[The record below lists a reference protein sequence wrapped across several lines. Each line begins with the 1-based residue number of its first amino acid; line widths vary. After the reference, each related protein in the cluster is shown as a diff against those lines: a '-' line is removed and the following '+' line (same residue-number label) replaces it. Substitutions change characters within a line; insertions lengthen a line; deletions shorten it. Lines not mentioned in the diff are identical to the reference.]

1 MLNFRT
7 TISISILLLCLDQSF
22 AQTTINLPGNGFP
35 EPIQS
40 DNVVASEVIF
50 GEEVTTISPSSGNT
64 VRLYIDKTISNNN
77 IYQPNLNLGNGA
89 SGTPIDMNLPV
100 GSIVGSANVTPYG
113 QATYSIPFYIPPGSN
128 GMVPSLGLTYNSMA
142 HEGIAGRGWNINGI
156 SAITRSKSDFYH
168 DNINAGISLTNNIY
182 SLDGQRM
189 VYSAGGG
196 CYYTENYNLSH
207 ITTDNGAFGFY
218 FKVRTKEG
226 LYMEY
231 GNSSDSRLIVQPSG
245 DTYAFYLSKVYDES
259 GNYMLYIYNNEDSEV
274 TLTEV
279 KYTGTPAFQPYN
291 SLKFYYDIKPAI
303 STNWIN
309 DNIINNSRILREV
322 EIFTEGVST
331 MKYSLKYAS
340 YIQDYL
346 NEIIQY
352 GSDNKRLNSTY
363 FGYGDQAAL
372 PNPSA
377 AIICGSAGGITTMA
391 EYRTGDFNG
400 DGLADLLGF
409 PYSGVDA
416 ATNRKL
422 HTGWELFLNDG
433 NGAFYSVQS
442 CVPCSGFFPYGFNNY
457 FGLNPQPGIDII
469 DINADGYDDMFLLKN
484 VGNYTEFYV
493 YYSNG
498 NGFNSGIFIKSIP
511 STRPYTLFDVNGD
524 HIPELVDYD
533 EDFEQFIITDV
544 ISGNDYSNNYTNI
557 SSVSCAS
564 SGQVDFNYEGISAY
578 DLDGDGNQELLASR
592 NNKQVVLQ
600 FTIINQTT
608 NPTVTGVTE
617 IYCTTPNNLHS
628 QHYFLDYNGDNITD
642 IMKIQGS
649 VLGARVKYGTGSDYT
664 GFQDLTGTNP
674 FSENSKYLTTDIN
687 HDGKM
692 DVIYLSKQGNPKRIE
707 VRVVYGGKPDATILI
722 GQIPNKDFPDV
733 RDYAWESEP
742 LNFSTYGTLD
752 YELDHEW
759 IPEFLIADFDG
770 DGNPDLFFKT
780 GDGQGTRAIAYFNNE
795 RKTHL
800 LTSVTDG
807 FRNITNFYYK
817 TLAKGGPDLYVKGS
831 GATHPLID
839 FKGNMF
845 VVSKM
850 VVPDGIG
857 GTSETDYKYEG
868 AKVHVKSKGFL
879 GFEKNTASNLI
890 QNSKVVSE
898 YRLDGLAPGS
908 SILFYDFL
916 PELVEVRTLDNNGL
930 ISSKNFDFSFIL
942 FGTSKIKITK
952 LDVETETNHLSGIV
966 TTKTNTYDV
975 NNLGILINS
984 VTNVAN
990 GLEIITEDIS
1000 LEGSPQGSWVAWKPV
1015 KIIKTNTRQGEPA
1028 YVRQINYS
1036 YDPKGRLLS
1045 VINDS
1050 GMPKEL
1056 TKSFVYN
1063 PTHGFLEKTI
1073 ISASGL
1079 PTKTSEYF
1087 YDDKFR
1093 FIIKSK
1099 NPLNQESETSYDSKW
1114 GKPLWT
1120 KTVDG
1125 LFTHYAYD
1133 GFGRDKK
1140 IIPPDGIQTDIS
1152 YNWIP
1157 VGSIN
1162 GTDPIDVSGS
1172 LYEIIKQKN
1181 RSPLSKVYFDSF
1193 KRVTRSQVQ
1202 GFSGMVYSAKTYNTK
1217 GLVNAE
1223 CQSYELP
1230 LSPGKAPI
1238 ISTFE
1243 YDTYNRLTDMNSSD
1257 GNVSLPTTYE
1267 YEYNSGNF
1275 EVTTTTPDNNTFFK
1289 SIDPTGLTVLASDN
1303 GGDLT
1308 YTYFSNRQ
1316 LKNVSLDGVEIT
1328 KFEYDEYGRQNKL
1341 DEKNSGI
1348 TTYEYNAYGELD
1360 FQNDLNNNQFDFSY
1374 NELGLLLTRTGT
1386 VESIAYNYVT
1396 SGNGLNQLSSIVST
1410 NGVSYNYEYDSF
1422 GRLIEMTEDIQ
1433 GQEFVKSI
1441 EYDTYGNIIKKIF
1454 PGNFEIEMDYN
1465 SDGYHSSTRI
1475 SGTNQMIWQL
1485 DEVNPMGQPLKYT
1498 LGNNVQTQ
1506 NQYTNFGLPTT
1517 VNASGIFE
1525 ITTDFDPESQNL
1537 NYRVDHLKN
1546 NISEG
1551 FNYDPLNRLSV
1562 SQVLFNPPYSVT
1574 YEANGNISTKTDI
1587 GSYTYD
1593 PVKLNAVSQVTNP
1606 ASLISLVP
1614 QTINYNSMNKV
1625 SDIYEGSYSY
1635 NIIYGPDD
1643 ARKKSVLINQGNTEY
1658 TRYYIGNYEKT
1669 ISGNQVAEIYYL
1681 DGGAL
1686 YVVINGLGTV
1696 YFTYTDH
1703 LGSIIKVTDQN
1714 GVIVAE
1720 QNFDAWGNKRNADNW
1735 NYSNIPPVE
1744 EWLYRGFTGH
1754 EHLPEFGLINMN
1766 GRMYDP
1772 NLGRMLSPDNFVQ
1785 APDFTQSYNR
1795 YSYAWNNPLKFT
1807 DPDGNYTILALG
1819 LFILGSSMDHVF
1831 NMGYYEHDN
1840 IGDAFKAGFNDAYNA
1855 YNQINSVASV
1865 SVYQDDHWNASVGLS
1880 LGGLGA
1886 TASVTYTTGDWSIGA
1901 SLSASYTTNPVSG
1914 NSGIGTAA
1922 GGGVSYYDDKNN
1934 IGFSFGFVGY
1944 GGVSEN
1950 QALWTGGFRT
1960 GDFSLTMS
1968 NDAWVSGDK
1977 FRTGGVELSVGQAS
1991 LGMSL
1996 YTTEPPLGEY
2006 KSELGKSENSKFQSM
2021 WDRFGKNDNP
2031 HGTYSSGSR
2040 VFAGLY
2046 FGYRSIN
2053 SVSRIGVDAPWVQD
2067 FFQNGIHKYITRSP
2081 YFDTTKGPP
2090 TQLFY
2095 QDIMYSKWSLY

>member
-7 TISISILLLCLDQSF
+7 IISILILHFCLDQSF
-22 AQTTINLPGNGFP
+22 AQSTINLPGSGFP

-40 DNVVASEVIF
+40 GNVVASEAIF
-50 GEEVTTISPSSGNT
+50 GTEVTTLSPSSGST

-77 IYQPNLNLGNGA
+77 TYQPNLNLGNGA

-100 GSIVGSANVTPYG
+100 GSIIGSANVTPSG

-142 HEGIAGRGWNINGI
+142 NEGIAGRGWNLNGI
-156 SAITRSKSDFYH
+156 SAISRSKSDFYH
-168 DNINAGISLTNNIY
+168 DNMNAGISLTNNIY

-196 CYYTENYNLSH
+196 GRYYTENYNLSH
-207 ITTDNGAFGFY
+207 ITTDNGAFGTY

-231 GNSSDSRLIVQPSG
+231 GNSNDSRLIVQPSG
-245 DTYAFYLSKVYDES
+245 ETYVFYLSKVYDES
-259 GNYMLYIYNNEDSEV
+259 GNYMVYLYNNDESEV
-274 TLTEV
+274 TLKEV
-279 KYTGTPAFQPYN
+279 KYTGTIGFQPYN
-291 SLKFYYDIKPAI
+291 TIKFYYDIKP
-303 STNWIN
+303 STTTNWIN
-309 DNIINNSRILREV
+309 DNYNNNSRILREV
-322 EIFTEGVST
+322 EIFTEGQST
-331 MKYSLKYAS
+331 KKYSLKYAS

-346 NEIIQY
+346 NEIIEY

-377 AIICGSAGGITTMA
+377 AIICGSAGGITTVA

-409 PYSGVDA
+409 PYSGVDG

-433 NGAFYSVQS
+433 AGAFYSVQS
-442 CVPCSGFFPYGFNNY
+442 CIPCAGFFPYGFNDY

-498 NGFNSGIFIKSIP
+498 NGFNSGTFIKSIP

-533 EDFEQFIITDV
+533 EGFEQFFITDV
-544 ISGNDYSNNYTNI
+544 ISGNAYSNNYTNI
-557 SSVSCAS
+557 SSNSCAS
-564 SGQVDFNYEGISAY
+564 AGQVDFNYEGISAY

-600 FTIINQTT
+600 FTIVNQTT
-608 NPTVTGVTE
+608 APSVTGITE
-617 IYCTTPNNLHS
+617 IYCTTPNNVHS

-642 IMKIQGS
+642 IMKIEGS

-687 HDGKM
+687 HDGKI
-692 DVIYLSKQGNPKRIE
+692 DVIYLSKQVGPKRIE
-707 VRVVYGGKPDATILI
+707 VRVNYGGKPDATILI

-733 RDYAWESEP
+733 RDYAWEAEP
-742 LNFSTYGTLD
+742 MNFPTYGTLD

-800 LTSVTDG
+800 LCSVTDG
-807 FRNITNFYYK
+807 FRNITNFCYK
-817 TLAKGGPDLYVKGS
+817 TLAKGGSNLYVKGS

-839 FKGNMF
+839 YKGNMF
-845 VVSKM
+845 VVSSM

-857 GTSETDYKYEG
+857 GTNTTEYKYEG
-868 AKVHVKSKGFL
+868 AKVHVNGKGFL
-879 GFEKNTASNLI
+879 GFEKTTTSNLI
-890 QNSKVVSE
+890 QNRKVVSE
-898 YRLDGLAPGS
+898 FRLDGLAPGG

-916 PELVEVRTLDNNGL
+916 PELMEVRTLDNNGL
-930 ISSKNFDFSFIL
+930 ISFKNFDFSYIQL
-942 FGTSKIKITK
+942 GTSKIKIAK
-952 LDVETETNHLSGIV
+952 LDFESETNHLSGIV
-966 TTKTNTYDV
+966 TTKTNTYDG
-975 NNLGILINS
+975 NNLGLLVNS
-984 VTNVAN
+984 VINIAN
-990 GLEIITEDIS
+990 GLEIITEDIT
-1000 LEGSPQGSWVAWKPV
+1000 LESSPQGSWIAWKPV
-1015 KIIKTNTRQGEPA
+1015 KIISSMTRQGEPA
-1028 YVRQINYS
+1028 YVRQIDYT
-1036 YDPKGRLLS
+1036 YDPITGRLLS
-1045 VINDS
+1045 EINDS

-1056 TKSFVYN
+1056 TKSYVYN
-1063 PTHGFLEKTI
+1063 PTYGFLEKTI
-1073 ISASGL
+1073 LSSSGL

-1093 FIIKSK
+1093 FIIKAK
-1099 NPLNQESETSYDSKW
+1099 NPLNQESEASYDPKW

-1120 KTVDG
+1120 KTIGG
-1125 LFTHYAYD
+1125 LFTHYDYD

-1140 IIPPDGIQTDIS
+1140 IIPPDGIQTNIS

-1172 LYEIIKQKN
+1172 LYEIIKQRN
-1181 RSPLSKVYFDSF
+1181 GSPLSKVYFDSF
-1193 KRVTRSQVQ
+1193 NRVTRSQVQ

-1223 CQSYELP
+1223 CQGYELP
-1230 LSPGKAPI
+1230 GSPGKSPI

-1243 YDTYNRLTDMNSSD
+1243 YDSYNRLTDMNSSD
-1257 GNVSLPTTYE
+1257 GNVSLLTTSE
-1267 YEYNSGNF
+1267 YEYNSGNL
-1275 EVTTTTPDNNTFFK
+1275 ELTTTTPDNNTFFK
-1289 SIDPTGLTVLASDN
+1289 IIDPTGQTILSHDD

-1308 YTYFSNRQ
+1308 YNYFSNRQ

-1328 KFEYDEYGRQNKL
+1328 KFEYDIYGRQIEL

-1348 TTYEYNAYGELD
+1348 TTYQYNAYGELI
-1360 FQNDLNNNQFDFSY
+1360 FQNDQNGNDFNFTY
-1374 NELGLLLTRTGT
+1374 NELGLPLTRTGM
-1386 VESIAYNYVT
+1386 VESITYNYVT
-1396 SGNGLNQLSSIVST
+1396 SGIGLNQPSSVVST
-1410 NGVSYNYEYDSF
+1410 NGIAYNYEYDSF
-1422 GRLIEMTEDIQ
+1422 GRLIEMTEDIE
-1433 GQEFVKSI
+1433 GQDFVKSI
-1441 EYDTYGNIIKKIF
+1441 EYDIFGNIIKKRF

-1465 SDGYHSSTRI
+1465 SDGYHSSTRV

-1517 VNASGIFE
+1517 VNASGVFE

-1562 SQVLFNPPYSVT
+1562 SQVSFNPPYSVT
-1574 YEANGNISTKTDI
+1574 YALNGNISSKTDI

-1606 ASLISLVP
+1606 AFLISLVP

-1625 SDIYEGSYSY
+1625 SDIYEGLYSY

-1643 ARKKSVLINQGNTEY
+1643 ARKKSVMINQSNTEY
-1658 TRYYIGNYEKT
+1658 TRYYIGDYEKT
-1669 ISGNQVAEIYYL
+1669 IAGNQVTEIYYL
-1681 DGGAL
+1681 DGGAM
-1686 YVVINGLGTV
+1686 YVVINGVGTV

-1714 GVIVAE
+1714 GAVVAE
-1720 QNFDAWGNKRNADNW
+1720 QNFDAWGNKRNTDNW
-1735 NYSNIPPVE
+1735 NYSNIPSVE

-1772 NLGRMLSPDNFVQ
+1772 NLGRMLSPDNYVQ

-1795 YSYAWNNPLKFT
+1795 YGYALNNPLKFT
-1807 DPDGNYTILALG
+1807 DPDGEIAFLA
-1819 LFILGSSMDHVF
+1819 V
-1831 NMGYYEHDN
+1831 
-1840 IGDAFKAGFNDAYNA
+1840 
-1855 YNQINSVASV
+1855 
-1865 SVYQDDHWNASVGLS
+1865 VGIAAL
-1880 LGGLGA
+1880 LGGGLNMAFNADKIDNGWDATYYFAVGA
-1886 TASVTYTTGDWSIGA
+1886 VIGA
-1901 SLSASYTTNPVSG
+1901 SATVGGAAFAPVLGTGVIAGATIGAATGFTLGYANTGYATGNWGNSALVSGGKGALYGAITGGIIAGIGAGISGRNVWTGSQPKIGQSVFSFQRGMHSNPTFKFGDAYSLKDGNIWKYGHTNTQDVVYTQDDKGNLVESVDASDFANGESLQNSSNRYEIRGNTVENADGTFSTTILKQSHQTISDPIIGESTTGYLSYKVSG
-1914 NSGIGTAA
+1914 NTITFNTLNRASFFKFGGQIPRNY
-1922 GGGVSYYDDKNN
+1922 GGGIYS
-1934 IGFSFGFVGY
+1934 I
-1944 GGVSEN
+1944 
-1950 QALWTGGFRT
+1950 
-1960 GDFSLTMS
+1960 
-1968 NDAWVSGDK
+1968 
-1977 FRTGGVELSVGQAS
+1977 
-1991 LGMSL
+1991 
-1996 YTTEPPLGEY
+1996 
-2006 KSELGKSENSKFQSM
+2006 FQI
-2021 WDRFGKNDNP
+2021 R
-2031 HGTYSSGSR
+2031 
-2040 VFAGLY
+2040 
-2046 FGYRSIN
+2046 
-2053 SVSRIGVDAPWVQD
+2053 
-2067 FFQNGIHKYITRSP
+2067 
-2081 YFDTTKGPP
+2081 
-2090 TQLFY
+2090 
-2095 QDIMYSKWSLY
+2095 